1 MNPPIIVLV
10 DGTSWIPKNGSQTQ
24 NTPPKTSVKD
34 NNVRSAAGRRF
45 DPIVNNIKPIQTK
58 KPCKADNDE
67 FFKLITKLFSN
78 KNKAN
83 KENKKQNN
91 PPKATVVNFGV
102 SFFHFSETEN
112 IAKPK
117 DYNRPQT
124 IPNKSLKFV
133 LL

>member
-1 MNPPIIVLV
+1 MLD
-10 DGTSWIPKNGSQTQ
+10 DGISLILKNGNQTQ

-34 NNVRSAAGRRF
+34 NKVRSAAGNRF
-45 DPIVNNIKPIQTK
+45 DPIVNNIKPTQTK

-67 FFKLITKLFSN
+67 FFKFIDKLFSK

-83 KENKKQNN
+83 KEKRKQNN
-91 PPKATVVNFGV
+91 PPNATVVNLGV
-102 SFFHFSETEN
+102 SFFHLNETEKTE
-112 IAKPK
+112 KPK
-117 DYNRPQT
+117 DDKRPQI

>member
-1 MNPPIIVLV
+1 MPN
-10 DGTSWIPKNGSQTQ
+10 NGSQTQ

-34 NNVRSAAGRRF
+34 NKVRSAAGKRF

-58 KPCKADNDE
+58 KPCNADNDE
-67 FFKLITKLFSN
+67 FFMFIVKLLSK
-78 KNKAN
+78 KNMAN

-102 SFFHFSETEN
+102 SFFHFNETEN

-117 DYNRPQT
+117 EDNRPQI
-124 IPNKSLKFV
+124 IPNKSLKFA

>member
-1 MNPPIIVLV
+1 MKPPIIVLG
-10 DGTSWIPKNGSQTQ
+10 DGTSWIPRIGSHTQ

-34 NNVRSAAGRRF
+34 NKVRSAAGKRL

-67 FFKLITKLFSN
+67 FFIFITKLLSK

-102 SFFHFSETEN
+102 SFFHFNETEK

-117 DYNRPQT
+117 DDNRPHA
-124 IPNKSLKFV
+124 IPNKSLKSV